1 VSCAFTLNGQAD
13 TYIELQNQRLNITP
27 TEFYIS
33 RIDDER
39 IDKKTIGKLIPV
51 TSPAN
56 PAGAVRIDLKGG
68 AATSLRNFVGN
79 SFTANKLAR
88 PLIIKIRSFSVT
100 ETAVTA
106 GKVDGKIS
114 LAIAFGFERE
124 EDFIPLSSYSGG
136 STYQRNIGP
145 AQQIEPLIRAAVVS
159 ALLYMNNW
167 MGNQVNTNIKLAHGV
182 KVKFTN
188 YNEQPEGDTIYY
200 NVNRPLTWAD
210 FMAKPQNN
218 RYAAEIFASLGYVE
232 EVKLVKGVIYI
243 TLAIKVYVPKSAS
256 WVRFDTMNSNSL
268 NHEQR
273 HFDIVKLVAERFKQ
287 KVLAE
292 DLSTYNYDGPINMAY
307 LDALRE
313 IYAMQKQYDGDTGH
327 GTNAYRQQ
335 EWNSRI
341 DKELQSLGVKSDKDQ
356 AAFN

>member
-1 VSCAFTLNGQAD
+1 MNGQAD

-39 IDKKTIGKLIPV
+39 IDKNTIGKLIPV

-56 PAGAVRIDLKGG
+56 PAGAIRIDLKGG
-68 AATSLRNFVGN
+68 AATSLHNFVSN

-88 PLIIKIRSFSVT
+88 PLIIKIKSFSVI
-100 ETAVTA
+100 ETAATA
-106 GKVDGKIS
+106 GKVEGKIS
-114 LAIAFGFERE
+114 LSIEFGFERD

-145 AQQIEPLIRAAVVS
+145 AQQIEPLIRAAIVNTI
-159 ALLYMNNW
+159 LHMNNW
-167 MGNQVNTNIKLAHGV
+167 MDKQADTNIKLARSV
-182 KVKFTN
+182 KVKFTD
-188 YNEQPEGDTIYY
+188 YDEQPEGDTIYY

-210 FMAKPQNN
+210 FMAKPQNS
-218 RYAAEIFASLGYVE
+218 RYAAEIFASLGYGE
-232 EVKLVKGVIYI
+232 GVKLVKGIIYI
-243 TLAIKVYVPKSAS
+243 TLDIKVYVPKSAS
-256 WVRFDTMNSNSL
+256 WVRFDAMNSNSL

-292 DLSTYNYDGPINMAY
+292 NLSTHNYDGPINMAY

-335 EWNSRI
+335 EWCSRI
-341 DKELQSLGVKSDKDQ
+341 DKELQSLGIKLDNDQ